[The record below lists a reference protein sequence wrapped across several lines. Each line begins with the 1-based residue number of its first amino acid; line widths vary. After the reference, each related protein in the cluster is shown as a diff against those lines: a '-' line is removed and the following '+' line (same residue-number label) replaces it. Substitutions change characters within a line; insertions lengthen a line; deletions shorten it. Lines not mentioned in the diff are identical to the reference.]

1 MDFNPDLS
9 EENNNRPAEKSIE
22 IELPKSTVYEPTS
35 IVLDSTRQNK
45 ELISMGGL
53 LGLTKNHIEDDMRC
67 KSDVERLSKAIDD
80 VQHLLSPKEL
90 IEYLKVKLHERE
102 FHTDCIFKA
111 CAIIQKT
118 DMAKEMMAGSERR
131 ERIIEATDRT
141 KINYLLGKLNPKR
154 MDEME

>member
-22 IELPKSTVYEPTS
+22 IELPKPTVYEPTS

-67 KSDVERLSKAIDD
+67 NSDV
-80 VQHLLSPKEL
+80 
-90 IEYLKVKLHERE
+90 
-102 FHTDCIFKA
+102 
-111 CAIIQKT
+111 
-118 DMAKEMMAGSERR
+118 
-131 ERIIEATDRT
+131 
-141 KINYLLGKLNPKR
+141 
-154 MDEME
+154 